1 MLKAN
6 LGATSG
12 AMALS
17 TSGYFFKRKITMKTA
32 ILAALVA
39 SAAAFAPSQ
48 QQATSTSLAGSYD
61 DALGVQNP
69 LGFWYVER
77 GYQWCHRKKGSP

>member
-1 MLKAN
+1 
-6 LGATSG
+6 
-12 AMALS
+12 
-17 TSGYFFKRKITMKTA
+17 MKTA

-69 LGFWYVER
+69 LGFWYVEKESQCCQSR
-77 GYQWCHRKKGSP
+77 QGSI